1 MNFDFSQ
8 YQDGFARQVDDY
20 LKKSGMKQIELA
32 KFLGEGIDEQK
43 ISKLINKSDSG
54 AYGMRLMGHYLILFV
69 MRRVVDVRSL
79 NLGNK
84 PAEALLKEL
93 APILE
98 DEELIYIIS
107 AVKKMGRDPKSVLK
121 PWYNDIKEISKKQ

>member
-1 MNFDFSQ
+1 MNYDFSK
-8 YQDGFARQVDDY
+8 YQDEFARQIEEY
-20 LKKSGMKQIELA
+20 RTKHGMSQIELA
-32 KFLGEGIDEQK
+32 EYLGEGIDESK
-43 ISKLINKSDSG
+43 LSKLIKNKNG
-54 AYGMRLMGHYLILFV
+54 QYGLKLMGHYLILCV

-84 PAEALLKEL
+84 PAEVLLKEL